1 MTYNIRYATE
11 RDGINSWENRKE
23 WVVDQLKETKP
34 DVFGIQEGLHHQV
47 EYLDS
52 ALTDYAYVGVGR
64 DDGATGGEYTAI
76 FYQTQNLS
84 VLEHDTFWLSESPDT
99 VSVGWDASMERI
111 TTWARFKS
119 LESNKEFVVFNVHL
133 DHIGEESRLNSL
145 KLIRSF
151 IEENIEK
158 DLPVIVMGDLNAVPE
173 SEPINYLNW
182 VMNDAWDVSK
192 IKSEG
197 PVGTFHGFDP
207 NHPLENRIDYIFV
220 NSAIEVESYEAIF
233 ARDNGFF
240 PSDHLPVLVN
250 FTMQ

>member
-23 WVVDQLKETKP
+23 WVVDQLNETKP

-47 EYLDS
+47 AYLDS

-76 FYQTQNLS
+76 FYQSQKLS
-84 VLEHDTFWLSESPDT
+84 VLDQDTFWLSETPDT

-119 LESNKEFVVFNVHL
+119 LKSNKEFVVFNAHL
-133 DHIGEESRLNSL
+133 DHIGEEARLNSL

-158 DLPVIVMGDLNAVPE
+158 DLPIIVMGDLNAVPE
-173 SEPINYLNW
+173 SEQITYLNW
-182 VMNDAWDVSK
+182 VMNDARTISK
-192 IKSEG
+192 TEPQG
-197 PVGTFHGFDP
+197 PVGTFHAFDP
-207 NHPLENRIDYIFV
+207 EQPLDRRIDYIFV
-220 NSAIEVESYEAIF
+220 NGLIEVASYEAIF

-240 PSDHLPVLVN
+240 PSDHLPILVSVT
-250 FTMQ
+250 F